1 MQIRCRSEPT
11 YSCRRAICAK
21 AVNILF
27 ATIAGNLDLRGA
39 KFAELDLSGTTIGG
53 EFRLGPTV
61 WRAEG
66 GTPGALTLKNTRVG
80 SLVDDRDLKKS
91 WPDEGYLHLH
101 GFTFAHLG
109 GFEQDANS
117 DPRIRGD
124 EWWDKWAQLDRNYNP
139 HPYQQLA
146 NAFAAAGDRDLSD
159 AIRYRSRVR
168 EQQNLKGMDWVWSWP
183 LRWIAGFGVYP
194 HWVLYWIA
202 GISLA
207 GTFYLRKCSKG
218 VRDAGHTFLWCWG
231 ASFTRLLPVIE
242 ISREFT
248 DFFNDPERKNL
259 TGFQMFVFSIVGVV
273 GWFLAAI
280 LVAAVS
286 GVTSAS

>member
-1 MQIRCRSEPT
+1 M
-11 YSCRRAICAK
+11 RRAICAK

-27 ATIAGNLDLRGA
+27 ATIASNLDLRGA

-168 EQQNLKGMDWVWSWP
+168 EQQNLKGWTGYGPGPCDGSRASASILTGFSTGSPAFRWP
-183 LRWIAGFGVYP
+183 APSIFGSARKACATPAILSFGAGAR
-194 HWVLYWIA
+194 VL
-202 GISLA
+202 
-207 GTFYLRKCSKG
+207 
-218 VRDAGHTFLWCWG
+218 
-231 ASFTRLLPVIE
+231 TRLLPVIE

-259 TGFQMFVFSIVGVV
+259 TGFQMFVFSIVGVI